1 MKQKE
6 IRSAQLDSL
15 KDGTSLV
22 TFCVEILNASFVPYK
37 VFCFNTKEEAQ
48 AKYDELEPIYYGGF
62 LRKYAVVDF

>member
-15 KDGTSLV
+15 KDGTSTV
-22 TFCVEILNASFVPYK
+22 TFCVEILNGSFKPWK
-37 VFCFNTKEEAQ
+37 VFCFDTKEEAQ

-62 LRKYAVVDF
+62 LRKYAKVSF